1 MRLFKRFIGV
11 ILVLCMITGLIG
23 CSKDD
28 NDQGQENQPTVTQGV
43 SRSNNSDDG
52 DTGNTGN
59 ASGNISGSTSGND
72 TTPDSPSNT
81 TGQENNGVSGGIST
95 LGTGSKTGS
104 FELTGVKSFP
114 ADGIGTPG
122 VDFDDIPAGEV
133 RGWEDFD
140 IIPAFNPLGD
150 RDLYSDAWTD
160 YNRTPSIKYLADDGY
175 TPASMD
181 VTGYYTGL
189 YIHAENSTKNWV
201 LYKAKELGA
210 DTIYKTDEKTVF
222 FSYVD
227 PENTVWFVYVDIIYD
242 GYEIYEYSCPLA
254 ATGSTLKIAGDG
266 VNIYDNK
273 FYFCTKNVPGKQL
286 GAQISFDGTTDDIY
300 DNICVNL
307 TSYFK
312 LGDYYYNYRESLSGY
327 TSGVGPMDS
336 QVISADNIP
345 SEPEWIFWEVELG
358 KYSGNYEAYF
368 TLNEIGNIEKIT
380 IGENPGMIKI
390 KGTGGDIGA
399 ELSSYANISTSDWD
413 SDNTDGGYSDNE
425 GNYCFVAPAGY
436 YKLELGGDAFDDLEC
451 SIQNIPVS
459 SGRITE
465 VIVPSELKAYTAELT
480 NMGGSLDYDAGN
492 MEIISVNE
500 SGDSVTVGIIVHDP
514 EERDLF
520 PENNDFTI
528 TENGNEAKV
537 TNIEREPAG
546 ANVIMCIDSS
556 GSIKKSL
563 PDIIESACKFVEN
576 LPDNSTISIIEFKQ
590 NLIEHKGNTKEEA
603 IKALRSIT
611 AKGDTSLYDSISRAL
626 DRLEGVPRAY
636 VIAFTDGKDS
646 REPGDPAPGSSI
658 SKEDLC
664 EKIKNSNATVLGMGF
679 GAGHD
684 ATTLKMI
691 SESSEG
697 GQYYYVADVRALDGA
712 FAAVQS
718 KFGNQFKVTYTRP
731 VVTVDEASDVPI
743 VSIMMDTSRS
753 MNMLPEESDGDVD
766 IRIEKVRTLF
776 HDFIM
781 DLPDNMLGQ
790 FASFTT
796 YSEGGD
802 IIKTS
807 QLLTDNKADLL
818 KALAQERTQ
827 GGTPIQ
833 AALEIA
839 YNSLKNQ
846 NSSKKVMVFFT
857 DAALA
862 VEDDGS
868 GAQQQAFDEVLEKIK
883 KSGIRVLFAGLGG
896 GKAASEYD
904 SVFKYAADKAG
915 GDYIISSS
923 VDDIKEKLNELLTK
937 VDEPMQVEKGV
948 NIFADLTCK
957 AEDGSTMSYSA
968 GYKAEDLT
976 VKTQKGSVKAP
987 SVIQLQDGGAYIT
1000 YSGETSALL
1009 YGSDSKED
1017 TEVTARITFTDNVA
1031 TNQFADLSVS
1041 EAYLM
1046 PKFKGVDAGYRTF
1059 LALNVTLTFHKKDKS
1074 AREVGYQIPNIFN
1087 HFYVSLNNGRMA
1099 PASEATWLAE
1109 TPFAVPGESSVQV
1122 DELYDAKDNPLE
1134 IGESISGILIFVV
1147 DEAYDWKQ
1155 LSLHCYDTS
1164 YGHLEIPLVGAL
1176 PDTLMNITALPK
1188 EAPADN
1194 IADSFSL
1201 KLTGSEDTRDIAG
1214 AYFNYHSEDDD
1225 LCTQNMRI
1233 LEMQFES
1240 KVQALLDIDPTERF
1254 YYKIE
1259 TNSGD
1264 LLVKMSDYV
1273 DNLPLGFT
1281 GGTKF
1286 APASVTSVRL
1296 PYDVPLALKASKA
1309 SLWGELRD
1317 GSFEMDVNSGSAYK
1331 GYKAGKKYE
1340 HEYFTLVINKLAY
1353 MEEDSDK
1360 VILDF
1365 TVIDKKD
1372 GEGTGGFDTMF
1383 YLYRDIEGLDFE
1395 TNTSSSPNGGTYI
1408 DAISRKGLGNFGNMN
1423 DLLEPVGIR
1432 FAELGDTQKL
1442 IFGASD
1448 SDTTWGAYDGQARR
1462 GILIFYVPNDEYR
1475 SEWRLSAECLPDLS
1489 LAIDNKKCY
1498 GDSPLLT
1505 EKIGIETYDEF
1516 DEKLAGKVEAAVTQY
1531 RATHPAAGAEDK
1543 IGLSDDEIIGTH
1555 IETPYLTLYG
1565 TQVMESVKTIDD
1577 FHKVM
1582 QSLTWVPKGDGSSTF
1597 SPETVITQGYGFD
1610 EDFIILANELL
1621 KKLGYKTTIKRFY
1634 VTEEGE
1640 ENLARFGGY
1649 CMDDSYCDYVYCVL
1663 YTDEKGNLRVYVPAF
1678 RHYAEDL
1685 VGLGSVEYERS
1696 ELPGECWGNINITVY
1711 GEFTGDAGFAATT
1724 GLFDQFSDIFGGG
1737 DGEKEGY
1744 YEGVTLLDKSF
1755 NLANVGRNPMDISF
1769 ISLGKTDDG
1778 INNMITAVVDT
1789 ADGLLKDSQTWVSS
1803 GDYKFDRIEV
1813 RITSGAYNEAVHTY
1827 MLEEGD
1833 SLLDVFMSIAVNLPL
1848 ISDEAASAY
1857 ETALTESI
1865 NAYEGIDMTDYGRAR
1880 WTTHS
1885 AIARMAKA
1893 ITECDA
1899 DICEK
1904 IGLSMT
1910 TADQQEGLV
1919 CVCATVKS
1927 KGQDAIGSFD
1937 IVSLDRR
1944 IFRTEQSYEDGVYY
1958 DDARK
1963 GYTFAL
1969 SSLISQAE
1977 GIAFPGGETYLDVWA
1992 TMPEDEVILTID
2004 CDEEIRA
2011 NAIELYKSLN
2021 APKYLIERLEEAD
2034 YLTAFQMPTAPGKL
2048 HGEDHW
2054 AWLEIN
2060 TETMETISVFDTGEH
2075 GMAAYI
2081 IGLTP
2086 KGVAEF
2092 GVGALVGVSCS
2103 VFAVSAYSLEYDDEE
2118 DIWEAARDLMGI
2130 TLENVKFFRGTVT
2143 DVQNLYKAWGD
2154 KEKMKEFLEN
2164 KAKQKFDDKLGFN
2177 ITKYLDYLVTNDPD
2191 KLKSEPTFADGFEAA
2206 MKMYF
2211 GEWIDVGY

>member
-1 MRLFKRFIGV
+1 MV
-11 ILVLCMITGLIG
+11 
-23 CSKDD
+23 
-28 NDQGQENQPTVTQGV
+28 
-43 SRSNNSDDG
+43 
-52 DTGNTGN
+52 
-59 ASGNISGSTSGND
+59 
-72 TTPDSPSNT
+72 
-81 TGQENNGVSGGIST
+81 
-95 LGTGSKTGS
+95 
-104 FELTGVKSFP
+104 
-114 ADGIGTPG
+114 
-122 VDFDDIPAGEV
+122 VDV
-133 RGWEDFD
+133 R
-140 IIPAFNPLGD
+140 
-150 RDLYSDAWTD
+150 
-160 YNRTPSIKYLADDGY
+160 
-175 TPASMD
+175 
-181 VTGYYTGL
+181 
-189 YIHAENSTKNWV
+189 
-201 LYKAKELGA
+201 
-210 DTIYKTDEKTVF
+210 
-222 FSYVD
+222 
-227 PENTVWFVYVDIIYD
+227 YD
-242 GYEIYEYSCPLA
+242 GYAIDEYSCPLTK
-254 ATGSTLKIAGDG
+254 TGSTLKIAGDG
-266 VNIYDNK
+266 VNVYDNR
-273 FYFCTKNVPGKQL
+273 FIFCTKNVPGRQL

-300 DNICVNL
+300 DNINIKL

-312 LGDYYYNYRESLSGY
+312 LGEYCYNYRKSLEGY

-345 SEPEWIFWEVELG
+345 SEPEWIFWEVDFDD
-358 KYSGNYEAYF
+358 YSGNYEAYF
-368 TLNEIGNIEKIT
+368 TLNEIGDIEKIT
-380 IGENPGMIKI
+380 IGEQPGMIRI

-399 ELSSYANISTSDWD
+399 ELSSYADISTSDWD
-413 SDNTDGGYSDNE
+413 SDSMDGGYSDNE

-436 YKLELGGDAFDDLEC
+436 YMLELGGEVFDDYEC
-451 SIQNIPVS
+451 IIQNIPVS

-465 VIVPSELKAYTAELT
+465 VTVPSEIKAYTAELT
-480 NMGGSLDYDAGN
+480 NIGGSLDYDAGN

-500 SGDSVTVGIIVHDP
+500 SGDSVTLGIIVHDP

-520 PENNDFTI
+520 PENKDFTI
-528 TENGNEAKV
+528 TENGNEATV

-556 GSIKKSL
+556 GSIRKSL
-563 PDIIESACKFVEN
+563 PSIIESACKFVEN
-576 LPDNSTISIIEFKQ
+576 LPTNSTISIIEFKQ
-590 NLIEHKGNTKEEA
+590 ELIEHKGNTKEEA
-603 IKALRSIT
+603 IKALKSIT
-611 AKGDTSLYDSISRAL
+611 AKGDTSLYDAVSKAL

-636 VIAFTDGKDS
+636 VIAFTDGMDS

-664 EKIKNSNATVLGMGF
+664 EKIKSSNATVLGMGF

-697 GQYYYVADVRALDGA
+697 GQYYYVADVSALDGA

-718 KFGNQFKVTYTRP
+718 KFGNQFKVTYKRP
-731 VVTVDEASDVPI
+731 VVTVDEASDVPV
-743 VSIMMDTSRS
+743 VSVMMDVSGS

-781 DLPDNMLGQ
+781 DLPDNVLGQ
-790 FASFTT
+790 FATFTT
-796 YSEGGD
+796 YVMGGPR
-802 IIKTS
+802 IRTS

-818 KALAQERTQ
+818 KALAQERTM

-868 GAQQQAFDEVLEKIK
+868 GAQQQAFDEVLDKIK

-923 VDDIKEKLNELLTK
+923 VDDIKDKLNELLAK
-937 VDEPMQVEKGV
+937 VDEPMTAEKGV

-957 AEDGSTMSYSA
+957 AEDGSIMSYSA
-968 GYKAEDLT
+968 GYKAEDLK
-976 VKTQKGSVKAP
+976 VKTQKGSIKAP
-987 SVIQLQDGGAYIT
+987 SVIKTQDGGAYIT

-1009 YGSDSKED
+1009 YGSDSKEE
-1017 TEVTARITFTDNVA
+1017 TQVTARISFTDNVA
-1031 TNQFADLSVS
+1031 TNQFADMSVS

-1046 PKFKGVDAGYRTF
+1046 HVFKGVDAGYRTF

-1074 AREVGYQIPNIFN
+1074 AKEVGYQIPNIFN
-1087 HFYVSLNNGRMA
+1087 HFYVSLNNGRMV

-1109 TPFAVPGESSVQV
+1109 TPFAIPGESAVQV
-1122 DELYDAKDNPLE
+1122 NELYDAKDNPLE

-1147 DEAYDWKQ
+1147 DEANDWKQ

-1188 EAPADN
+1188 EAPAGN

-1201 KLTGSEDTRDIAG
+1201 KLIGCEDTQDIAG
-1214 AYFNYHSEDDD
+1214 VNFEYYSEEDEIY
-1225 LCTQNMRI
+1225 TQNMRI

-1240 KVQALLDIDPTERF
+1240 KVQALLDIIPSERF
-1254 YYKIE
+1254 YYKIP

-1273 DNLPLGFT
+1273 NNLPLGFT
-1281 GGTKF
+1281 GKTKF
-1286 APASVTSVRL
+1286 APASVTDVRL
-1296 PYDVPLALKASKA
+1296 PYAIPLAMKDSKA
-1309 SLWGELRD
+1309 TLWGELKG
-1317 GSFEMDVNSGSAYK
+1317 GSFEMDVNSGSVYK
-1331 GYKAGKKYE
+1331 GYEAGQKYE
-1340 HEYFTLVINKLAY
+1340 HEYFTLVVNKLAY
-1353 MEEDSDK
+1353 MEKDSDK

-1372 GEGTGGFDTMF
+1372 GEGTGAFDSVL
-1383 YLYRDIEGLDFE
+1383 YLYRDVEGLDFE

-1408 DAISRKGLGNFGNMN
+1408 EAISRKGLGNFGDAS
-1423 DLLEPVGIR
+1423 DLLAPVGIK
-1432 FAELGDTQKL
+1432 FADLDDTQEL

-1448 SDTTWGAYDGQARR
+1448 EDTTWGAYDGQARR
-1462 GILIFYVPNDEYR
+1462 GILIFSVPDDEYR
-1475 SEWRLSAECLPDLS
+1475 NEWRLSAECLPDLS
-1489 LAIDNKKCY
+1489 LAIDSKNYY
-1498 GDSPLLT
+1498 GDSPLLV
-1505 EKIGIETYDEF
+1505 EKIGIDTYDNF
-1516 DEKLAGKVEAAVTQY
+1516 DEELSEKVNAAVTQY
-1531 RATHPAAGAEDK
+1531 RATHPAAGATEK
-1543 IGLSDDEIIGTH
+1543 VGLSDDEIIGTH

-1582 QSLTWVPKGDGSSTF
+1582 QSLTWMPKGEGESTF
-1597 SPETVITQGYGFD
+1597 SPEAVITQGYGFD

-1621 KKLGYKTTIKRFY
+1621 MKLGYKTSIKKFE
-1634 VTEEGE
+1634 VNDAGE
-1640 ENLARFGGY
+1640 SNLARFGGY
-1649 CMDDSYCDYVYCVL
+1649 CMDDSFCNSVYCIQ
-1663 YTDEKGNLRVYVPAF
+1663 YTDEKGNSRLYVPAF

-1685 VGLGSVEYERS
+1685 AGLGSVSYERS
-1696 ELPGECWGNINITVY
+1696 SLPTKAYGNIKITAY

-1737 DGEKEGY
+1737 DGEAEGY
-1744 YEGVTLLDKSF
+1744 YEGVTLLDKNF
-1755 NLANVGRNPMDISF
+1755 DLANVGRNPIDISF

-1778 INNMITAVVDT
+1778 INKMITAVADT

-1813 RITSGAYNEAVHTY
+1813 TISSTTYSDVVHTY
-1827 MLEEGD
+1827 MLDEGD

-1848 ISDEAASAY
+1848 ISNSAVSSYEAALA
-1857 ETALTESI
+1857 ESI
-1865 NAYEGIDMTDYGRAR
+1865 NAYKGIDMTDYGRAR
-1880 WTTHS
+1880 WTTHE
-1885 AIARMAKA
+1885 AIAKMAKA
-1893 ITECDA
+1893 ITECDS
-1899 DICEK
+1899 DICET

-1910 TADQQEGLV
+1910 TADQGAAPV
-1919 CVCATVKS
+1919 CVCATVKAD
-1927 KGQDAIGSFD
+1927 GQNAIGSFD
-1937 IVSLDRR
+1937 IMSLDRK
-1944 IFRTEQSYEDGVYY
+1944 IFRTEKSYEDGLYY
-1958 DDARK
+1958 NDARN
-1963 GYTFAL
+1963 GYAFAL
-1969 SSLISQAE
+1969 SSLMSQAE

-1992 TMPEDEVILTID
+1992 TMPEDEGILTID
-2004 CDEEIRA
+2004 CDDNMRA
-2011 NAIELYKSLN
+2011 NAVELYKSLN
-2021 APKYLIERLEEAD
+2021 APKYLIERLENAESHI
-2034 YLTAFQMPTAPGKL
+2034 AFQMPTAPGKL

-2060 TETMETISVFDTGEH
+2060 TDTMETISVFDTGEH

-2086 KGVAEF
+2086 KGAAEF

-2118 DIWEAARDLMGI
+2118 DIWEAARALMGI
-2130 TLENVKFFRGTVT
+2130 TLENVKRFRGAVS
-2143 DVQNLYKAWGD
+2143 DAKNLYNAWGD
-2154 KEKMKEFLEN
+2154 KDKMKDFLNN
-2164 KAKQKFDDKLGFN
+2164 KAKSTFDNKLGFN
-2177 ITKYLDYLVTNDPD
+2177 ITKYLDYLVTHDPD
-2191 KLKSEPTFADGFEAA
+2191 KLKSEPTFADGFEVA

-2211 GEWIDVGY
+2211 GEWVDVGY